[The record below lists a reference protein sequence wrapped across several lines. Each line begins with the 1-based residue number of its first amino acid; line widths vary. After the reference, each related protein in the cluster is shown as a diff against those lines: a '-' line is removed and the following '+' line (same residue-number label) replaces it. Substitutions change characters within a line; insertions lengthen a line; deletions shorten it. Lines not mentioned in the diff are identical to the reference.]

1 MPPELK
7 PLFAI
12 VIVLAIAH
20 TLLKFR
26 ARAAAGRARRAA
38 RTTARGASAATTTP
52 NAPID
57 AAELAGLS
65 AEDALARLR
74 ESSARTPDTNR

>member
-26 ARAAAGRARRAA
+26 ARAATPRARRAA
-38 RTTARGASAATTTP
+38 RPAAK
-52 NAPID
+52 APID
-57 AAELAGLS
+57 ASALAELAP
-65 AEDALARLR
+65 EDALARLR
-74 ESSARTPDTNR
+74 QPSPRTTDHDR